1 MNYKYKFS
9 IIIPIYNAKEYVE
22 KTIRS
27 VINQTIGFK
36 KNIQLILIND
46 GSTDESEDICLKYKR
61 KYPENIVYY
70 KKENEG
76 VSKARN
82 YGSNIFKENM
92 LIFLIVMTYGIKQH
106 FQKLIRC

>member
-36 KNIQLILIND
+36 K
-46 GSTDESEDICLKYKR
+46 
-61 KYPENIVYY
+61 
-70 KKENEG
+70 
-76 VSKARN
+76 
-82 YGSNIFKENM
+82 IFN
-92 LIFLIVMTYGIKQH
+92 
-106 FQKLIRC
+106 